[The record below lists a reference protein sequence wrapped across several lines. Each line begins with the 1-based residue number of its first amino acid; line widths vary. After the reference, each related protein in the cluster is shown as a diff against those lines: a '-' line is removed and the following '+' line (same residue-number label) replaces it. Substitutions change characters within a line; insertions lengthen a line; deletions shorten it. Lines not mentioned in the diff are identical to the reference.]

1 MGQLVPQELDDKRIH
16 VLHARRLC
24 KSTSEIGVLEQSRCS
39 ASIERV
45 LVYIRSV

>member
-1 MGQLVPQELDDKRIH
+1 MRANFAEDLLPRGNHCLQGRF
-16 VLHARRLC
+16 
-24 KSTSEIGVLEQSRCS
+24 S